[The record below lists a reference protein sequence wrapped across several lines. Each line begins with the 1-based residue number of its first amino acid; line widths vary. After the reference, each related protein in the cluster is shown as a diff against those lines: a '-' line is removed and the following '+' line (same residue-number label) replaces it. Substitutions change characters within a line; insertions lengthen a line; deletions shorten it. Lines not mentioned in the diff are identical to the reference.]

1 MLRNAVFSLAVLVA
15 LPAAAH
21 ALPPDQIVTYSFR
34 EVPSDPLSDVL
45 ITLELHLAALDQSGD
60 DVTWKITELHFV
72 ETASGDSWTE
82 FSPDLSDWI
91 VPHADPAN
99 LIASDFT
106 NPPALSGTALADL
119 VGYADLDY
127 KVAPGTC
134 DATCQSRYGG
144 SVIGVAYKFAEG
156 TRTIAEEEEEE
167 PAETDLEED
176 MLQVTGLGHQP
187 CAVL

>member
-1 MLRNAVFSLAVLVA
+1 MFRNAVFSLAVLVA

-45 ITLELHLAALDQSGD
+45 ITIELHIAAQSRSGD
-60 DVTWKITELHFV
+60 DVTWEITELHFV

-82 FSPDLSDWI
+82 FAPDVGDW
-91 VPHADPAN
+91 VVTHAGPAN
-99 LIASDFT
+99 LTATDFT
-106 NPPALSGTALADL
+106 DPPVLKGTAPADQISN
-119 VGYADLDY
+119 ADLDY
-127 KVAPGTC
+127 KFAPGTC

-167 PAETDLEED
+167 PTEVETVDD
-176 MLQVTGLGHQP
+176 P
-187 CAVL
+187 S

>member
-34 EVPSDPLSDVL
+34 EVPSHALSDVL
-45 ITLELHLAALDQSGD
+45 ITMELHIAAQSQSGD

-82 FSPDLSDWI
+82 SAPDVGDW
-91 VPHADPAN
+91 VMTHADPAK
-99 LIASDFT
+99 LTATDFT
-106 NPPALSGTALADL
+106 EPPTLSGSASPDK
-119 VGYADLDY
+119 VGNADLDY
-127 KVAPGTC
+127 KLAPGTC

-156 TRTIAEEEEEE
+156 TRTIAEEDEDE

-176 MLQVTGLGHQP
+176 
-187 CAVL
+187 A

>member
-45 ITLELHLAALDQSGD
+45 ITMELHIAAQSQSGD

-82 FSPDLSDWI
+82 SAPNVSGW
-91 VPHADPAN
+91 VVTHADPAN
-99 LIASDFT
+99 LTATDFT
-106 NPPALSGTALADL
+106 DPPLLKGTAPADE
-119 VGYADLDY
+119 VAGADLDY
-127 KVAPGTC
+127 KFAPGTC
-134 DATCQSRYGG
+134 DATCQSLYGR

-167 PAETDLEED
+167 PAEVDDEED
-176 MLQVTGLGHQP
+176 PT
-187 CAVL
+187 

>member
-45 ITLELHLAALDQSGD
+45 ITMELHIAAQSQSGD

-82 FSPDLSDWI
+82 SARDVGDW
-91 VPHADPAN
+91 VVTHADPAK
-99 LIASDFT
+99 LTATDFT
-106 NPPALSGTALADL
+106 DPPTLSGSTSPDQ
-119 VGYADLDY
+119 VGNADLDY
-127 KVAPGTC
+127 KLAPGTC
-134 DATCQSRYGG
+134 DATCQSLYGG
-144 SVIGVAYKFAEG
+144 SVIGVVYKLAEG
-156 TRTIAEEEEEE
+156 TRIIAEEVEEE
-167 PAETDLEED
+167 PTEVETVDD
-176 MLQVTGLGHQP
+176 P
-187 CAVL
+187 S

>member
-34 EVPSDPLSDVL
+34 EVPSDPLSDIL
-45 ITLELHLAALDQSGD
+45 ITMGLHIAAQSQSGD
-60 DVTWKITELHFV
+60 DVTWKITELHFL

-82 FSPDLSDWI
+82 SAPNVGDWVVTHAGPANPTATDFTDPPTLSGSTSPDQ
-91 VPHADPAN
+91 VGN
-99 LIASDFT
+99 
-106 NPPALSGTALADL
+106 ADL
-119 VGYADLDY
+119 YY
-127 KVAPGTC
+127 KFAPGTC

-167 PAETDLEED
+167 PAETDFEED
-176 MLQVTGLGHQP
+176 PG
-187 CAVL
+187 

>member
-1 MLRNAVFSLAVLVA
+1 MFREAVFSLAVLVT
-15 LPAAAH
+15 LPATAH

-34 EVPSDPLSDVL
+34 EVPSDALSDVL
-45 ITLELHLAALDQSGD
+45 ITMQLHIAAQSRSGD

-82 FSPDLSDWI
+82 SAPDVGAW
-91 VPHADPAN
+91 VMTHADPAK
-99 LIASDFT
+99 LTATDFT
-106 NPPALSGTALADL
+106 DPPLLKGTAPADE
-119 VGYADLDY
+119 VAGADLDY
-127 KVAPGTC
+127 KFAPGTC

-176 MLQVTGLGHQP
+176 M
-187 CAVL
+187 